1 MSASRA
7 PGGDRPVRL
16 DERLALRPKEAAAAI
31 GLSERAFRAILP
43 ELPHVRVG
51 GAVLVPTE
59 SLREWLRSRSQ
70 AAASR
75 VDDAVEKILSNILK
89 K

>member
-1 MSASRA
+1 MADPA
-7 PGGDRPVRL
+7 EKPLRL
-16 DERLALRPKEAAAAI
+16 DERLALRPKEAATAI

-51 GAVLVPTE
+51 GAVLVPIE
-59 SLREWLRSRSQ
+59 SLREWLRRRSQ

-75 VDDAVEKILSNILK
+75 VDGAVEKILSDIVNK
-89 K
+89 

>member
-1 MSASRA
+1 VASPA
-7 PGGDRPVRL
+7 EKPVRL

-43 ELPHVRVG
+43 EVPHVRVG
-51 GAVLVPTE
+51 GAVVVPID
-59 SLREWLRSRSQ
+59 SFREWLRNRAKG
-70 AAASR
+70 AANHIDS
-75 VDDAVEKILSNILK
+75 AVEEILSDIVK